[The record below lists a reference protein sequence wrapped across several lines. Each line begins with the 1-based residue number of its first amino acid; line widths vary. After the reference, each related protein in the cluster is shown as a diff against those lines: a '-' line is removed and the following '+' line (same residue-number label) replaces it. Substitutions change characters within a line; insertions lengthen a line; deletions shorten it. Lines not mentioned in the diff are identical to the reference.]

1 MCVQAW
7 AETIRVFF
15 RNLGVTATHQGRS
28 RTPLTVHVNITKSF
42 RRRKRDECRHKV
54 KDACPLRGSSERG
67 QKDLPKLARLVRTQ
81 TQSIVQD
88 PLSCHRIVRRACRHG
103 MGAHT
108 GRNERCKWAHTAC
121 QQASPGRST
130 SLRARVR
137 AAVGVAQATA
147 CLSPNAHHRC
157 QLSGTIASTTRK
169 VWRASG
175 AACIRNGLSKS
186 GAAEAKQ
193 QRSRCRTTAALL
205 HPLPSCLHEIM

>member
-1 MCVQAW
+1 MHTRQD
-7 AETIRVFF
+7 E
-15 RNLGVTATHQGRS
+15 
-28 RTPLTVHVNITKSF
+28 KSF
-42 RRRKRDECRHKV
+42 RTGDRDERSN
-54 KDACPLRGSSERG
+54 KDACPLRGLRERG
-67 QKDLPKLARLVRTQ
+67 QKDVRVLARLVRTQ
-81 TQSIVQD
+81 PQSLIRD
-88 PLSCHRIVRRACRHG
+88 PLACHRIMRRACRHG

-108 GRNERCKWAHTAC
+108 GRNGRCKWAHTAC

-147 CLSPNAHHRC
+147 RLSPNAHHRC